1 MAYGLA
7 FTWFFSPLLA
17 YIMTPELKSLT
28 KAEWNTLFP
37 VELVAHDPAWKY
49 LFAQEKQRLLA
60 AIGAETLL
68 AVEHFGSSAIA
79 AIQSKPYI
87 DLLVAIPPEQ
97 LFSDGLIQQFEA
109 LGYTYF
115 KVPAREN
122 IEAYM
127 SFAKGYRLSG
137 AQEQVYHLHVCP
149 TTNAMWEQLAFRDY
163 LSAHPA
169 RARQYERL
177 KQQLAAR
184 FRHDRG
190 SYVLGK
196 ARFIADTLALAK
208 QPVRAPV
215 LPVMASTLE
224 AETLGQFV
232 AERYGYGPDSTCRLL
247 RTGIN
252 HTYLFT
258 DADQQAVLRVYSY
271 NWRTRAEVE
280 AELTLL
286 TRLRAQG
293 LGVSYPL
300 ADRTGALVQELAA
313 PEGTRYAVLF
323 SFAEGGKVRFL
334 TPTACATIGSLMGHL
349 HQLTAGQPLARP
361 TYTPEV
367 LLNQA
372 YAAAQTFFADE
383 LPEMQYLRETSA
395 RLAQAFAAAG
405 PAAAPA
411 GAVHLDIWYDNMAI
425 TPQDEITLFDF
436 DFCGNGPAVLDVAY
450 FCKQLFHIEAD
461 PRQYEEKV
469 AHFLNGYTRV
479 RDLSVEEQQ
488 LLPAAGAAVW
498 LFYLGVQVQRF
509 DWSNIFLSV
518 NYLKMYVGRM
528 QAWLAYHERPALPA
542 GGALSA

>member
-1 MAYGLA
+1 
-7 FTWFFSPLLA
+7 
-17 YIMTPELKSLT
+17 MTTALKSLT

-37 VELVAHDPAWKY
+37 VELVAHDPAWKN

-60 AIGAETLL
+60 AIGATTLP
-68 AVEHFGSSAIA
+68 AIEHFGSSAIA

-87 DLLVAIPPEQ
+87 DLLVAVSPEQ

-122 IEAYM
+122 IAAYM
-127 SFAKGYRLSG
+127 SFVKGYRVRG
-137 AQEQVYHLHVCP
+137 DQEQIYHLHVCP

-163 LSAHPA
+163 LNAHPT

-184 FRHDRG
+184 FKHDRG

-196 ARFIADTLALAK
+196 ARFIADTLVLAK
-208 QPVRAPV
+208 QPAGAPV
-215 LPVMASTLE
+215 LPVMAATLE
-224 AETLGQFV
+224 AEALGQLV
-232 AERYGYGPDSTCRLL
+232 AERYGHGPDSTCCLL

-252 HTYLFT
+252 HTYLCT
-258 DADQQAVLRVYSY
+258 DADQRAVLRVYSY
-271 NWRTRAEVE
+271 DWRTRAEIE

-286 TRLRAQG
+286 TDLHAQG
-293 LGVSYPL
+293 LRVSYPL

-334 TPTACATIGSLMGHL
+334 TPSACATIGSLMGRL
-349 HQLTAGQPLARP
+349 HQLTAGQLLART

-367 LLNQA
+367 LLTQA

-395 RLAQAFAAAG
+395 WLARTFAEAG
-405 PAAAPA
+405 PAVAPA

-461 PRQYEEKV
+461 AQQYETKA
-469 AHFLNGYTRV
+469 AHFLTGYTRV
-479 RDLSVEEQQ
+479 RDLSAEERR

-509 DWSNIFLSV
+509 DWSNIFLSA

-528 QAWLAYHERPALPA
+528 QAWLAYYERPVLTEALPA
-542 GGALSA
+542 SGAMSAQQ

>member
-1 MAYGLA
+1 
-7 FTWFFSPLLA
+7 
-17 YIMTPELKSLT
+17 MTTALKSLT

-37 VELVAHDPAWKY
+37 VELVAHDPAWKD

-60 AIGAETLL
+60 TIGATTLL
-68 AVEHFGSSAIA
+68 TVEHFGSSAIET
-79 AIQSKPYI
+79 IQSKPYI
-87 DLLVAIPPEQ
+87 DLLVAISPEQ
-97 LFSDGLIQQFEA
+97 LFSDDLVQQFEA

-115 KVPAREN
+115 KVPAREH
-122 IEAYM
+122 IAAYM
-127 SFAKGYRLSG
+127 SFVKGYRVTG
-137 AQEQVYHLHVCP
+137 EQEQVYHLHVCP
-149 TTNAMWEQLAFRDY
+149 TGHAMWEQLAFRDY
-163 LSAHPA
+163 LNAHPA

-196 ARFIADTLALAK
+196 IRFIADTLTLAR
-208 QPVRAPV
+208 QPAGSPV

-224 AETLGQFV
+224 AEALGQLV
-232 AERYGYGPDSTCRLL
+232 AERYGYGPASTCRLF

-252 HTYLFT
+252 HTYLL
-258 DADQQAVLRVYSY
+258 ADTHQQAVLRVYSY
-271 NWRTRAEVE
+271 NWRTRAEIE
-280 AELTLL
+280 AELALL
-286 TRLRAQG
+286 TTLRAQG
-293 LGVSYPL
+293 LSVSYPL
-300 ADRTGALVQELAA
+300 ADRTGALVQELVA

-334 TPTACATIGSLMGHL
+334 TPAACAAIGALMGQL
-349 HQLTAGQPLARP
+349 HQLTAGQPLART
-361 TYTPEV
+361 TYTSEV
-367 LLNQA
+367 LLTQA

-395 RLAQAFAAAG
+395 RLARAFAEAG
-405 PAAAPA
+405 PAAAPT
-411 GAVHLDIWYDNMAI
+411 GAVHLDLWYDNMAI

-436 DFCGNGPAVLDVAY
+436 DFCGQGPAVLDVAY

-461 PRQYEEKV
+461 PQQYEAKV

-479 RDLSVEEQQ
+479 RELSAPERQ

-528 QAWLAYHERPALPA
+528 QAWLAYHEQPVLAEGLPVS
-542 GGALSA
+542 GAASASQ